1 MKRFAA
7 SIFALLIAVSL
18 SALEVD
24 RKEID
29 PGSDGKTI
37 EFVNYTGPHAVID
50 SIKDIEAIG
59 TALGTSIASVG
70 SAGDKNRYYVIHAID
85 PATKEGFDADIMILG
100 PAVGVDHIDNLR
112 RIVAAYLSAAYGYS
126 AKDSSTLATFITV
139 YNAVYR
145 GKLDVFK
152 TRYKAAVIGN
162 LSADKVGLS
171 VRYDEWPGR
180 SQIVIPL
187 SDPRLSGTISTID
200 TTALT
205 DKNVVSK
212 IKEDEKTSTDT
223 RKAMVDLKERETDA
237 AQARAETAQTDAAK
251 ARTDLATKQDEAAKA
266 QQAANAAVKAAD
278 EADKAA
284 KAAPED
290 QALQQKAADAKK
302 EADAKTAQAEQ
313 KQDAAAKAADA
324 VAKKEETA
332 KADQTLAD
340 TKQKEAQTERKE
352 IAADAQ
358 KTVDDKN
365 AKAAAAQKDALA
377 TAAPA
382 FMLRIV
388 DEKSLLSELLIVN
401 LNDGKTIKK
410 SPVNTIRGRSFI
422 DTGSGLAAIAGK
434 KGGNAAI
441 RLVLIDP
448 STLEIAKQGTDSIA
462 ESSVLVKNGNDF
474 YAVIEQESGKCVIGR
489 FDGNMETK
497 AKSSITVSPVTAIVA
512 SDKGLIV
519 QDGSGAIKLLRPT
532 DLTVQSE

>member
-7 SIFALLIAVSL
+7 SIFALLVAVSL

-29 PGSDGKTI
+29 PGADGKTI

-59 TALGTSIASVG
+59 TALGTSIVSVG
-70 SAGDKNRYYVIHAID
+70 SAGDKNRYYVIHAVD
-85 PATKEGFDADIMILG
+85 PATKEGFDADILMLG

-112 RIVAAYLSAAYGYS
+112 RIISAYLSAAYGYS

-152 TRYKAAVIGN
+152 ARYKTAVTGN
-162 LSADKVGLS
+162 LSAEKVGLS
-171 VRYDEWPGR
+171 VRYDEWAGR
-180 SQIVIPL
+180 SEIVIPL
-187 SDPRLSGTISTID
+187 SDPRLTGTISTID
-200 TTALT
+200 TTTLT

-212 IKEDEKTSTDT
+212 IKQDENNSTDT
-223 RKAMVDLKERETDA
+223 RKAMVDLKERETA
-237 AQARAETAQTDAAK
+237 SAQTRAETAQTEAAK
-251 ARTDLATKQDEAAKA
+251 ERTDLATKQTEAAKA
-266 QQAANAAVKAAD
+266 QQDATVAVKAA
-278 EADKAA
+278 ENADKAA

-290 QALQQKAADAKK
+290 KALQQKAADTKK
-302 EADAKTAQAEQ
+302 EAEVKTAQAEQ
-313 KQDAAAKAADA
+313 KQAAADKVSDS
-324 VAKKEETA
+324 VAKKEESA

-340 TKQKEAQTERKE
+340 AKQKEAQTERKE
-352 IAADAQ
+352 IAADTQQA
-358 KTVDDKN
+358 VNDKN
-365 AKAAAAQKDALA
+365 AKAAATQQDALA
-377 TAAPA
+377 TALPA
-382 FMLRIV
+382 FMLKIV

-401 LNDGKTIKK
+401 LNDGKTLKA
-410 SPVNTIRGRSFI
+410 SPVNSIRGRTFI
-422 DTGSGLAAIAGK
+422 DTGSGLVAIAGK

-441 RLVLIDP
+441 RLVLID
-448 STLEIAKQGTDSIA
+448 STTLEIAKQGTDSIA

-474 YAVIEQESGKCVIGR
+474 YAVIEQASGKCVIGR

-497 AKSSITVSPVTAIVA
+497 AKSAITVSPVTAIVA

-532 DLTVQSE
+532 DLTDQSE